1 MMKQVSLFAVSG
13 IVLIALFITFGGATS
28 GITTSRAFAQQ
39 ATQPAAAATAAEGE
53 IPANAKALELDKPI
67 TEGLDPSTSV
77 RFYTFTGK
85 ANQLFRVSVEPQT
98 GNFHIMVTVLTE
110 NLEGILG
117 GTLGETIVS
126 SSFVIRLPAD
136 GKYAVTVE
144 YSDLAQGA
152 PTAGSYSVTLSE
164 VKPK

>member
-1 MMKQVSLFAVSG
+1 MKQVSLFAISG
-13 IVLIALFITFGGATS
+13 IVLIALLVTFGGTTS
-28 GITTSRAFAQQ
+28 GITPSRAFAQQ
-39 ATQPAAAATAAEGE
+39 ATQPAPTGTAAAEGE
-53 IPANAKALELDKPI
+53 IPADAKALQLDKPI
-67 TEGLDPSTSV
+67 TENLDPKTSV

-126 SSFVIRLPAD
+126 SSFVVRLPAD

>member
-1 MMKQVSLFAVSG
+1 MMKQVSLLALSG
-13 IVLIALFITFGGATS
+13 IVLIALLITFGGATS
-28 GITTSRAFAQQ
+28 GIAPSRAFAQQ
-39 ATQPAAAATAAEGE
+39 ATPAATAAEGE
-53 IPANAKALELDKPI
+53 IPADAKPLELDKTI
-67 TEGLDPSTSV
+67 TENLDPKTSV

-98 GNFHIMVTVLTE
+98 GNFHVMVTVLTE

-126 SSFVIRLPAD
+126 SSFVVRLPAD